1 MGQPKPKILKKK
13 NGKPIM
19 DAVNCHDAMVM
30 AGAIPEMVDAAIK
43 PQITHKQ
50 MAVATVTEKKCC
62 YGGAIT
68 VM

>member
-1 MGQPKPKILKKK
+1 
-13 NGKPIM
+13 M
-19 DAVNCHDAMVM
+19 DAVNRHGAMVM

-43 PQITHKQ
+43 RQITHKQ